1 MAMMILTHREK
12 RIAVISVAGLV
23 LLLLY
28 YFVLGPYMDERTDI
42 ANRSDALNKQLAD
55 ANDLFDSK
63 LRLTK
68 VWSGLQKVGLT
79 VDSSTAESQAEQAV
93 IDWADSC
100 GMTLVGLRPGKTAQ
114 EGKFQTISFN
124 VTGTGSMPDIAR
136 MTWALESA
144 TIPIRVSDMQLK
156 PRKEGTDDLLAT
168 FTVSALCLPP
178 ENHTPTDRA
187 VSSAST
193 GNGEA
198 TP

>member
-12 RIAVISVAGLV
+12 RIAIISGAVLV

-28 YFVLGPYMDERTDI
+28 YFVLGPYLDQSKDIDDRTLALKGQEDK
-42 ANRSDALNKQLAD
+42 ANELV
-55 ANDLFDSK
+55 ANEV
-63 LRLTK
+63 RLKKT
-68 VWSGLQKVGLT
+68 WDGLQKVGLT

-93 IDWADSC
+93 IDWADNC
-100 GMTLVGLRPGKTAQ
+100 GMALVGLRPGKTAQ
-114 EGKFQTISFN
+114 EGKFQIISFN

-144 TIPIRVSDMQLK
+144 TIPVRVTDMQLK

-178 ENHTPTDRA
+178 DSRNTADRSL
-187 VSSAST
+187 SSASAA
-193 GNGEA
+193 NGDA